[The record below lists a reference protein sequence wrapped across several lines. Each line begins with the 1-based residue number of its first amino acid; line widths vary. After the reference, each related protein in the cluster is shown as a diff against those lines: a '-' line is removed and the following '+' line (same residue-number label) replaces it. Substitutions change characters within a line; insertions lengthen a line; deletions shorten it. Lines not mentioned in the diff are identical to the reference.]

1 MDVAEAEQ
9 LARSWQLA
17 LRAER
22 KSPQTLKTYGDGLR
36 FYLAWC
42 AERDLA
48 PFTRSTLN
56 AWTADLLDRGASP
69 ATARARQ
76 LAVRRF
82 AAWLAEEGEIDTDPF
97 LGVKSPKLD
106 ERVVEPLTDEELRA
120 LLRACAVP
128 KGATAAEAMRHRR
141 DEALVRLMFETGMR
155 AGEVV
160 ALEVP
165 DVDLALGTATVRRG
179 KGGKGR
185 VVPFGPDASLAL
197 ARYLRAG
204 RGHRLAG
211 TSDLWLGDRG
221 KRFSYDALHKSL
233 AERAAT
239 AGLV

>member
-56 AWTADLLDRGASP
+56 VWTAHLLDNGASA

-82 AAWLAEEGEIDTDPF
+82 GTWLTEEGELPADPF

-106 ERVVEPLTDEELRA
+106 ER
-120 LLRACAVP
+120 
-128 KGATAAEAMRHRR
+128 M
-141 DEALVRLMFETGMR
+141 
-155 AGEVV
+155 
-160 ALEVP
+160 
-165 DVDLALGTATVRRG
+165 
-179 KGGKGR
+179 
-185 VVPFGPDASLAL
+185 
-197 ARYLRAG
+197 
-204 RGHRLAG
+204 
-211 TSDLWLGDRG
+211 
-221 KRFSYDALHKSL
+221 
-233 AERAAT
+233 
-239 AGLV
+239 